1 MKQEERNN
9 GYRMVNL
16 YGNIKKRFYVHRL
29 VAMAFIPNP
38 ENKQEVNHKNANRA
52 DNILENL
59 EWVTRWENQHHKH
72 VLWYKNNFQKNPPNL
87 WKFWKD
93 NKDSKVVLQY
103 KDWELIKRW
112 YSLMDIKREL
122 WYSIGNI
129 SMVCNGA
136 RPKANWFTWKYE

>member
-59 EWVTRWENQHHKH
+59 EWVTR
-72 VLWYKNNFQKNPPNL
+72 
-87 WKFWKD
+87 
-93 NKDSKVVLQY
+93 
-103 KDWELIKRW
+103 
-112 YSLMDIKREL
+112 
-122 WYSIGNI
+122 
-129 SMVCNGA
+129 
-136 RPKANWFTWKYE
+136 